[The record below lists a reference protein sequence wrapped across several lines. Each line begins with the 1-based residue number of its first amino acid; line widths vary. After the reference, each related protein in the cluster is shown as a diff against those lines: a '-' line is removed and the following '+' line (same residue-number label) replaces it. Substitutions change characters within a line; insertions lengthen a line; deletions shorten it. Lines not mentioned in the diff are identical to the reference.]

1 MKISQAPQY
10 QAPVRLQSK
19 QPQAQ
24 KPAGDAFEPS
34 KGGGSDFMEGIK
46 RKAGAMSSVI
56 AGTAIGAGLTAL
68 ATGALGTGMALAVP
82 ATLLAG
88 VAGVGIGLYR
98 SRNESGTFASVGKMI
113 GGAMH
118 GAGGLA
124 GGLIGKATVLGLA
137 AGGTGMGIAAGV
149 GATAVAGVALAYG
162 AVKLAEMFRW
172 RG

>member
-1 MKISQAPQY
+1 MKISQAPNFQTT
-10 QAPVRLQSK
+10 VRLQSNK
-19 QPQAQ
+19 QPDQP
-24 KPAGDAFEPS
+24 KPASDKYEPS
-34 KGGGSDFMEGIK
+34 PLMEGIK

-56 AGTAIGAGLTAL
+56 AGTAIGAGVTAL
-68 ATGALGTGMALAVP
+68 ATGALGAALALAVP

-98 SRNESGTFASVGKMI
+98 SRNEKGDFAAIGRVMSGCL
-113 GGAMH
+113 H

-149 GATAVAGVALAYG
+149 GATAVAGLALAYG
-162 AVKLAEMFRW
+162 TVKFVEAFRW